1 MKNSTTKRCN
11 PWRVHTSTVKKS
23 AATISFQ
30 CRLRNSF
37 QLVFRLR
44 SAQVRCRAASGCWR
58 WCRGPSYAPS
68 SKVHPESVDSPNRDS
83 LPPSGPPTLRSRR
96 RCEAVPVH
104 AGGCR
109 HISVQSVSDARP
121 TGFPVS
127 RCSDL
132 SQQSPPQSHSLG
144 CQAAP
149 LIVIQPKPSATKL
162 LSKDSVLFAKV
173 VNSVLLRLIHPS
185 GHSDQHEPKWV
196 EDSWRQQSPL
206 SRPWSG
212 DASDPA
218 LAIRSVFWTLRE

>member
-1 MKNSTTKRCN
+1 M
-11 PWRVHTSTVKKS
+11 
-23 AATISFQ
+23 
-30 CRLRNSF
+30 
-37 QLVFRLR
+37 
-44 SAQVRCRAASGCWR
+44 
-58 WCRGPSYAPS
+58 
-68 SKVHPESVDSPNRDS
+68 
-83 LPPSGPPTLRSRR
+83 
-96 RCEAVPVH
+96 
-104 AGGCR
+104 
-109 HISVQSVSDARP
+109 
-121 TGFPVS
+121 S

-132 SQQSPPQSHSLG
+132 SQQSPPQSHGLG

-218 LAIRSVFWTLRE
+218 LAIRSIFWTLRDLSSYEEVKAKALEIYARLEDGSMPCDEAWPEERLELFKQWMDEGSAP